1 MNEKGFSLTAMLVF
15 CSILLFGF
23 FAAMI
28 SAKKSFSNIFS
39 DVNITDSV
47 ENINSGKLENNE
59 IENTEDDKKIV
70 QTASDIDYSTYEQ
83 ELKDAGI
90 KSKIRGTIK
99 VSELV
104 DLGYLKE
111 IHDPKNYENICTGYV
126 VYRNGEYYPYLK
138 CVGSYSTKGYNLNLE

>member
-47 ENINSGKLENNE
+47 ENINRGKL
-59 IENTEDDKKIV
+59 
-70 QTASDIDYSTYEQ
+70 